1 MRFLPL
7 LLTALPLAASTVT
20 FDTSALLT
28 AAYANQL
35 GDWLGEGNL
44 TLTRIYASNAV
55 PGTWSAFHAAA
66 DNQGRTFSIVEA
78 LSCTSQT
85 SAQCITTNA
94 IIGGYNP
101 ASWNGLLN
109 NYILTVPDSART
121 GFVFNLSETRV
132 HNQILGDPAGQYQT
146 FHTAGY
152 GPTFGGGHDLYLS
165 GGTTGLGY
173 AQNYSYGPGF
183 LAGVSIAGANPM
195 VNDSISY
202 FLVGRVEVFT
212 IENASDA
219 PEPPTLALIGGAG
232 LIAVLWKRRRMM
244 SGLALA
250 ASAMATPVVDQVNAP
265 AGMSNGF
272 AISNFS
278 AGANGATGLTGAQ
291 VFAAGVTGTLT
302 RIDLP
307 LWNYSTQ
314 PGTFFVEVWN
324 TSSGAPVEPPTTP
337 LLSFGVNAASL
348 PTVFPGVSPASWT
361 AVDVSSANL
370 QVSAGSQYAIVVRA
384 VRTGGYLEGGWGA
397 LLNANPYASGA
408 GYLRGANAGNTPNY
422 TTWTGSISSI
432 SQFDFAFRTW
442 TDADANTPEPSTLA
456 MLAGA
461 GLLAVI
467 RRKRSSFSPR

>member
-1 MRFLPL
+1 MRLLPL

-66 DNQGRTFSIVEA
+66 DNQGRTFSVIEA
-78 LSCTSQT
+78 LSCTSQS

-101 ASWNGLLN
+101 NSWNASLN
-109 NYILTVPDSART
+109 GYTMTLPDSART

-132 HNQILGDPAGQYQT
+132 HTQILGSGAGQYQT
-146 FHTAGY
+146 YNTIGY
-152 GPTFGGGHDLYLS
+152 GPTFGGGHDIYLS

-173 AQNYSYGPGF
+173 AQNFSYGPGY
-183 LAGVSIAGANPM
+183 LSGVSIAGENPTPS
-195 VNDSISY
+195 DSISY
-202 FLVGRVEVFT
+202 FLVGRTEVFT
-212 IENASDA
+212 IANASDV
-219 PEPPTLALIGGAG
+219 PEPPTLALIGCAG
-232 LIAVLWKRRRMM
+232 LIALLWKRRRMM

-250 ASAMATPVVDQVNAP
+250 ASAMATPVIDRVNAP
-265 AGMSNGF
+265 DGMSTGF

-278 AGANGATGLTGAQ
+278 PGANGATGLTGAQ
-291 VFAAGVTGTLT
+291 VFAAGLTGTLT

-307 LWNYSTQ
+307 LWNYSAQ
-314 PGTFFVEVWN
+314 AGTFFVEVWN
-324 TSSGAPVEPPTTP
+324 TSSGTPVEPPTTP

-370 QVSAGSQYAIVVRA
+370 HVNAGSQYAIVVRA
-384 VRTGGYLEGGWGA
+384 VRTAGYLEGGWGA
-397 LLNANPYASGA
+397 LLNANPYTSGA

-422 TTWTGSISSI
+422 TTWTSSI
-432 SQFDFAFRTW
+432 SGITQWDSAFRTW
-442 TDADANTPEPSTLA
+442 VDADANTPEPSTLA
-456 MLAGA
+456 MLTAA
-461 GLLAVI
+461 GLLAAV
-467 RRKRSSFSPR
+467 RRKRSSFSAR